1 MMRYIRVLSA
11 LLGVVLGS
19 AVPASAAFTP
29 EEITSVRRVFS
40 AATDH
45 LHSAMGELFP
55 VIRATNGSTRSS
67 TAEVARLL
75 VRAQRQLHG
84 ALGDLVGGS
93 YYPSDVRGRRF
104 FVSRAV
110 QQIDAA
116 TATLG
121 QAQAAAATA
130 IRAGGNVRQLDRV
143 RWLGTAE
150 AVRQLKAFNRQLAF
164 ADPYPK
170 GVSPN
175 GRRLVL
181 GPHGDYD
188 EAQNRLHGATNF
200 LLMGYEALIRGYAA
214 NSVLPSYEP
223 LYQQMKFAALLYRQN
238 VQAMATLAG
247 FPLYGS
253 EAEQNPFFRL
263 LARVETLT
271 HGGGGPCKPDN
282 CHGTPYN
289 YNQLLQF
296 MIAQVPYWTGR
307 PTFAREQQEV
317 LRRFAE
323 AWDSTDTAV
332 WFIFAFPECD
342 ETATPGGC
350 GGR

>member
-1 MMRYIRVLSA
+1 MPRTLVLS
-11 LLGVVLGS
+11 LLLVVVLGG

-29 EEITSVRRVFS
+29 AETTSVWRVFA

-45 LHSAMGELFP
+45 LHAGMGELFP
-55 VIRATNGSTRSS
+55 VIRATHSGTRHS
-67 TAEVARLL
+67 TAEVARLVL
-75 VRAQRQLHG
+75 RAQRQLYS
-84 ALGDLVGGS
+84 ALADLVGGS
-93 YYPSDVRGRRF
+93 YFPSDARGRRF

-116 TATLG
+116 TATLT

-130 IRAGGNVRQLDRV
+130 IRAGGDAWRLDRV
-143 RWLGTAE
+143 RSLRIPD

-164 ADPYPK
+164 ADPYPE
-170 GVSPN
+170 GVSPH
-175 GRRLVL
+175 GRRLII

-188 EAQNRLHGATNF
+188 DAQNRLNGATNF
-200 LLMGYEALIRGYAA
+200 LLMGYEALVRGYAA
-214 NSVLPSYEP
+214 DSMLPSYES

-247 FPLYGS
+247 VSLSGP
-253 EAEQNPFFRL
+253 EVEQNPFFRL
-263 LARVETLT
+263 LGRVETLT

-289 YNQLLQF
+289 YNNLLQHV
-296 MIAQVPYWTGR
+296 IVQVPYWAGR

-317 LRRFAE
+317 LHRFTE

-332 WFIFAFPECD
+332 WFIFTFPQCD
-342 ETATPGGC
+342 HVAAPSGC